1 MTLSSYD
8 LARIFK
14 IVYQNLAYSELPQR
28 FYSCCQSYP
37 VIKCL
42 PPIRWSAHFFS
53 FASSVYLVF
62 NGQKSAQKKV
72 KKGKKAKRDSVDSV
86 RVWASKAL
94 KASKGPCSYRLVRS
108 ILCLSL
114 RSGLPSASTPRLL
127 CTYFTSCQK
136 SSVRQCTW
144 LRTYNCGNLPSNL
157 RSAEELTTRIVNEVH
172 SKSRYLVNTIY

>member
-1 MTLSSYD
+1 MLYW
-8 LARIFK
+8 IQ
-14 IVYQNLAYSELPQR
+14 I
-28 FYSCCQSYP
+28 
-37 VIKCL
+37 L
-42 PPIRWSAHFFS
+42 PPIGGATSMDFFTIHIACLIA
-53 FASSVYLVF
+53 ASTAKRVH
-62 NGQKSAQKKV
+62 KKKV

-94 KASKGPCSYRLVRS
+94 KASKGPCRYKLVRS

-114 RSGLPSASTPRLL
+114 RSGLPRASTPRLL